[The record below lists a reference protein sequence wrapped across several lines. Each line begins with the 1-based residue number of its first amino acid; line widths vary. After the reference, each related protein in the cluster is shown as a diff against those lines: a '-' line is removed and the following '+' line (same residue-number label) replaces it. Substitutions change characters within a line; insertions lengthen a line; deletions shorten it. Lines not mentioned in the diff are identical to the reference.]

1 VGNRRV
7 SSARA
12 LACLAL
18 LAGCVYVPEGPPS
31 DAPGP
36 GPAPPPASPPG
47 SDPGARPADP
57 DIARFADLLDARRA
71 RDGCP
76 ALAWDHA
83 VADVAAA
90 HSRDMA
96 ERGYFSH
103 VSPEGRDPFHRL
115 QAAGIAF
122 VAAAEN
128 IAYGRDTGDGLF
140 EQWLASPGHRGNML
154 DCRFTRHGV
163 GRHGVHWTQLLIRP
177 PS

>member
-1 VGNRRV
+1 MADSTPHPLLTV
-7 SSARA
+7 
-12 LACLAL
+12 LTCLVL
-18 LAGCVYVPEGPPS
+18 LAGCVYVPAGP
-31 DAPGP
+31 
-36 GPAPPPASPPG
+36 PPG
-47 SDPGARPADP
+47 SDPEAQPADP
-57 DIARFADLLDARRA
+57 AIARFADLLNARRA

-76 ALAWDHA
+76 ALAWDDA
-83 VADVAAA
+83 VAAVAAA

-96 ERGYFSH
+96 ERDYFSH
-103 VSPEGRDPFHRL
+103 VSPQGRDPFHRL
-115 QAAGIAF
+115 QAAGVAF

-163 GRHGVHWTQLLIRP
+163 GRHGVHWTQVLIRP